1 VEKFQCPKC
10 HCTSDVEVVP
20 NQHLIDM
27 QNKIRNGE
35 DLYPFIADGWFK
47 KSILK
52 DNRTRCII
60 CPVCGDMTKFQ

>member
-1 VEKFQCPKC
+1 
-10 HCTSDVEVVP
+10 
-20 NQHLIDM
+20 M